1 MNNEEIWVA
10 IDGTDARY
18 EVSSEGRVRSLWF
31 RNGCR
36 NLRRPEPLIMKGC
49 GPRYL
54 MVPVPINGRRLTP
67 HVHKLV
73 AAAFIGP
80 RPQGMHIAHLNGN
93 LRDNR
98 SENLAY
104 VSPLENESH
113 KVAHGT
119 KPKGA
124 RCYNASFTD
133 GVYILC
139 KPGEFGLD

>member
-1 MNNEEIWVA
+1 
-10 IDGTDARY
+10 
-18 EVSSEGRVRSLWF
+18 
-31 RNGCR
+31 
-36 NLRRPEPLIMKGC
+36 MKGC

-133 GVYILC
+133 AQVQEIRRTVILRHPEFSITAIAKKFGVW
-139 KPGEFGLD
+139 PGTISAVVSGRRYSP